1 MYHQGYQINTQQRL
15 FKKEPV
21 MKESKTMTPE
31 QIKKALEAINV
42 SQSGLARDL
51 GITPQVVN
59 KIIHGSGVS
68 HRVRCHVAKAV
79 GRPVEDIWD
88 VTPKKTGRPLGR
100 GLYDREPAVA

>member
-1 MYHQGYQINTQQRL
+1 
-15 FKKEPV
+15 

-31 QIKKALEAINV
+31 QIKKALEDINV

-51 GITPQVVN
+51 GITPQMVN
-59 KIIHGSGVS
+59 KIIHNRAVS

-79 GRPVEDIWD
+79 GRPVTEIWPIRD
-88 VTPKKTGRPLGR
+88 NPEKKGRPMTH

>member
-1 MYHQGYQINTQQRL
+1 M
-15 FKKEPV
+15 KK
-21 MKESKTMTPE
+21 SKTMTPE
-31 QIKKALEAINV
+31 QIKKALEKVNV

-59 KIIHGSGVS
+59 KIIHGHGVS

-79 GRPVEDIWD
+79 GRPVEEIWNLENK
-88 VTPKKTGRPLGR
+88 PKIGRPMTH